1 MGIRSQGDPAQSY
14 NDVFGETVNPVA
26 AASPSPVPSGDGMAA
41 SGGTTTTYTDPTGS
55 YKSHTFNS
63 SGTFTVTTS
72 PPGPSYD
79 AQFLV
84 QGGGGGCKDEIAG
97 NRHAGSGAGGLIY
110 GPAGPLIQ
118 DDFAITI
125 GAGGNEANGSNS
137 VFGGVGPAGQTALGG
152 GAGGAGDSDP
162 NCRGANGG
170 CGGGGWYTGPGVKG
184 DATQPT
190 NSPGLPGITSI
201 GYDGAPGAGS
211 PEYGGGGGGTG
222 SVAPGQGTNN
232 GTGTSN
238 VYRYGPT
245 NAQTYGAG
253 GEASDF
259 PSTNR
264 NANGTANKG
273 DGASGYATGG
283 SGIVVIRYKL

>member
-1 MGIRSQGDPAQSY
+1 MGIRSQSNPAQSY
-14 NDVFGETVNPVA
+14 NDVFTDTGNVDAVVA
-26 AASPSPVPSGDGMAA
+26 GPSGPGTMEA
-41 SGGTTTTYTDPTGS
+41 SGGTTAEYTTPTGN
-55 YKSHTFNS
+55 YKSHTFTS
-63 SGTFTVTTS
+63 SGSFVVTQA
-72 PPGPSYD
+72 PGTAAHD
-79 AQFLV
+79 ADFLV
-84 QGGGGGCKDEIAG
+84 QGGGGGCKDEVAG
-97 NRHAGSGAGGLIY
+97 NRAAGSGAGGLVY
-110 GPAGPLIQ
+110 GPAGSLP
-118 DDFAITI
+118 ATTYPVTI
-125 GAGGNEANGSNS
+125 GGGGSESNGSNS
-137 VFGGVGPAGQTALGG
+137 VLNGVGPTGQIAQGG
-152 GAGGAGDSDP
+152 GAGGAGD
-162 NCRGANGG
+162 GAPDCNGNPGG
-170 CGGGGWYTGPGVKG
+170 CGGGGWYTGPGAKG